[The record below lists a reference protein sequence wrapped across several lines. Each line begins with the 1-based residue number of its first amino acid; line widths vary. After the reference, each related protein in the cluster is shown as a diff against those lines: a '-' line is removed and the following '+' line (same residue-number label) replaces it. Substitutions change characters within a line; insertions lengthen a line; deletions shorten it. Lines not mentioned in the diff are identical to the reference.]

1 MFKLIKREVKK
12 MSNLDS
18 NTAESEDTTSVPGLS
33 DEILDK
39 LESIKAQQDSEET
52 IRPDAKSTL
61 YVDKRT
67 QYEDMKSTA
76 YTFLFVGILGV
87 AALIFI
93 SLGLVP
99 LSIAGYIKVLLY
111 ITMGILFILFIIVG
125 VTSSNEMKK
134 LSKEADEEEKKTSE
148 ILEWFLTSILSSEI
162 DESIKNA
169 VSLNEEELYFKRY
182 EFIKQEL
189 TVNFSE
195 ISSNYQEYMI
205 EKIYSKLFP

>member
-1 MFKLIKREVKK
+1 